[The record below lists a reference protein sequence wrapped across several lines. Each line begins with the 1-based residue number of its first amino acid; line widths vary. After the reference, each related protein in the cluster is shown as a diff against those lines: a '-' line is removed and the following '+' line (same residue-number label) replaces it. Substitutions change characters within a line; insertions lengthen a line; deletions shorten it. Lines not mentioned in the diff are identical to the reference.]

1 MSGREF
7 PLAAALCAALLA
19 AGPVLAQQ
27 PPQPAPQPP
36 SQPVEAS
43 GGPLL
48 PEQAAYDVT
57 FYDLALRVNPT
68 DSTIAGAL
76 AVYAR
81 VVIPMGRLVLD
92 LDTVFAVTGVFA
104 AAWNDAAAA
113 GRQPTG
119 RGQQASASP
128 GAALPFERRG
138 GRLWITLPR
147 TLQPGERVA
156 ARVEYHGRPRT
167 GGFGPFSWSHT
178 AAGQPWLGVA
188 VETIGADAWWPCK
201 DHPSD
206 ETDSMVLHFT
216 VPAPLVAVSNGK
228 LRGVHDDADGTR
240 TYDWFVS
247 MPINN
252 YGVTLDVA
260 PYVQVTERY
269 VSVAG
274 DTMPVTFWALPE
286 DSANARAHMSEF
298 LDHLRFYEELG
309 GPYPF
314 RSDKYGIVETPFLGM
329 EHQTLIAYGA
339 GFRNDAM
346 ARYDWGFDGLHQHEL
361 GHEWFGNMITPPD
374 WNDLWLHEG
383 FAQYMQPLYAERR
396 IGVAKARDIMA
407 MARSRIRTANL
418 LAIAPRETQNSR
430 QAYARD
436 VYWRGSWVLHS
447 LRYVMG
453 SERFFTLLHQWADP
467 QPPLPFINDRCR
479 CRFAT
484 TDDLLRLASRI
495 AGADLSW
502 FFEVYVRQAE
512 LPRLVMDRQGTTV
525 ELRWEA
531 PAGLPFPMPVDV
543 KVDGRTRRVEM
554 PGGHATLAVG
564 ARASVELDPD
574 NWVLRAGP

>member
-1 MSGREF
+1 MPHRRFG
-7 PLAAALCAALLA
+7 LAAVPALLLA
-19 AGPVLAQQ
+19 AGFAAAQ
-27 PPQPAPQPP
+27 QPAPQPGPAPQLP
-36 SQPVEAS
+36 SQPIEVS

-57 FYDLALRVNPT
+57 FYDLTLRVNPA
-68 DSTIAGAL
+68 DSTVAGAL

-92 LDTVFAVTGVFA
+92 LDTVFVVTA
-104 AAWNDAAAA
+104 I
-113 GRQPTG
+113 T
-119 RGQQASASP
+119 
-128 GAALPFERRG
+128 ALPPAGGGTAASGVALTFERRG

-156 ARVEYHGRPRT
+156 ARVEYHGKPRV

-178 AAGQPWLGVA
+178 VSGQPWLGVA

-206 ETDSMVLHFT
+206 ETDSMALHFT

-228 LRGVHDDADGTR
+228 LRNVRNNADDTR

-260 PYVQVTERY
+260 PYVEVTERY

-286 DSANARAHMSEF
+286 DSTNARAHMSEF

-374 WNDLWLHEG
+374 WNDLWLHEA

-407 MARSRIRTANL
+407 MARSRIRTTNL

-453 SERFFTLLHQWADP
+453 SERFFILLHQWADP
-467 QPPLPFINDRCR
+467 QPSVPSINERCR

-495 AGADLSW
+495 AGTDLSW

-512 LPRLVMDRQGTTV
+512 LPRLVMERQGTTV
-525 ELRWEA
+525 DLRWEA

-554 PGGHATLAVG
+554 PGGHATLTVG
-564 ARASVELDPD
+564 ARATVELDPD
-574 NWVLRAGP
+574 GWVLRGNQ

>member
-1 MSGREF
+1 MTFRPSA
-7 PLAAALCAALLA
+7 LAAVPALLLA
-19 AGPVLAQQ
+19 TTVATALLAQQ
-27 PPQPAPQPP
+27 PVAPPQPAYQAPAQPI
-36 SQPVEAS
+36 EAS

-48 PEQAAYDVT
+48 LEQAAYDVT
-57 FYDLALRVNPT
+57 FYDLTLRVNVA

-81 VVIPMGRLVLD
+81 VVIPMNRLVLD
-92 LDTVFAVTGVFA
+92 LDTVFTVTAIAIPG
-104 AAWNDAAAA
+104 
-113 GRQPTG
+113 
-119 RGQQASASP
+119 
-128 GAALPFERRG
+128 GAALPFERRV

-147 TLQPGERVA
+147 MLQPGERVA
-156 ARVEYHGRPRT
+156 ARIEYRGRPRT
-167 GGFGPFSWSHT
+167 GGFGPFAWSHT
-178 AAGQPWLGVA
+178 ASGQPWLGVA
-188 VETIGADAWWPCK
+188 VETIGADAWWPVK
-201 DHPSD
+201 DSPSD
-206 ETDSMVLHFT
+206 ETDSMALHFT
-216 VPAPLVAVSNGK
+216 VPVPLVAVSNGK
-228 LRGVHDDADGTR
+228 LRGVRENADGTR

-260 PYVQVTERY
+260 PYVPVTERY

-274 DTMPVTFWALPE
+274 DTMAVTFWALPE
-286 DSANARAHMSEF
+286 DSAKARAKMPEF
-298 LDHLRFYEELG
+298 LDHLRFYEEVA

-329 EHQTLIAYGA
+329 EHETLIAYGA

-346 ARYDWGFDGLHQHEL
+346 ARYDWGFDALHQHEL

-407 MARSRIRTANL
+407 MALARIRTTNP
-418 LAIAPRETQNSR
+418 LAIAPREPQNSR
-430 QAYARD
+430 QAYGRD
-436 VYWRGSWVLHS
+436 LYWRGSWVLHS
-447 LRYVMG
+447 LRYLMG
-453 SERFFTLLHQWADP
+453 DERFFRMLHQWGDP
-467 QPPLPFINDRCR
+467 QPPVPFTNDRCR

-484 TDDLLRLASRI
+484 TDDLLALASRI
-495 AGADLSW
+495 AGSDLAW
-502 FFEVYVRQAE
+502 FFEVSLRQPE

-525 ELRWEA
+525 DLRWEA

-554 PGGHATLAVG
+554 PDGHATLTVA
-564 ARASVELDPD
+564 ARSSVDLDPD
-574 NWVLRAGP
+574 AWVLKAGQ